1 MRIALVSPYSLSVP
15 GGVQGQVVGLAHALR
30 SLGHHADVIA
40 PGAAGDA
47 MPDAIGAGRTF
58 NVRVNGSVAALAL
71 QPAAVARTRRAL
83 RDGGYDVVHLHEPLA
98 PSITL
103 AALAD
108 HTLPTVGTFHA
119 AGHRTPYRWADVP
132 LRHIAHRLDAR
143 AAVSGPAACLAQRHL
158 GGRYT
163 IIGNGI
169 DVHEYH
175 AAPPVPVDRPTVL
188 FIGRHEARKGLSVL
202 LEAVQYLG
210 ADLTVW
216 VAGEGPETPRLRRH
230 YGADQR
236 IQWLGPID
244 DAEKRSRLRSATV
257 LCAPALGGES
267 FGMVVLEAMAADTPV
282 VASDIEGYRVPTN
295 DGHAAVL
302 VPPGQPRQLADAL
315 RLVVSDRSTRE
326 GLRLAGAAQAQM
338 HSMHTV
344 AERYVELYT
353 SVR

>member
-1 MRIALVSPYSLSVP
+1 M
-15 GGVQGQVVGLAHALR
+15 
-30 SLGHHADVIA
+30 
-40 PGAAGDA
+40 
-47 MPDAIGAGRTF
+47 
-58 NVRVNGSVAALAL
+58 
-71 QPAAVARTRRAL
+71 
-83 RDGGYDVVHLHEPLA
+83 
-98 PSITL
+98 
-103 AALAD
+103 
-108 HTLPTVGTFHA
+108 
-119 AGHRTPYRWADVP
+119 
-132 LRHIAHRLDAR
+132 
-143 AAVSGPAACLAQRHL
+143 
-158 GGRYT
+158 
-163 IIGNGI
+163 
-169 DVHEYH
+169 
-175 AAPPVPVDRPTVL
+175 L

-216 VAGEGPETPRLRRH
+216 VAGEGPETHRLRRR
-230 YGADQR
+230 YGADKR

-315 RLVVSDRSTRE
+315 RLVVSDHSTRE

-338 HSMHTV
+338 HSMRTV

-353 SVR
+353 TVR